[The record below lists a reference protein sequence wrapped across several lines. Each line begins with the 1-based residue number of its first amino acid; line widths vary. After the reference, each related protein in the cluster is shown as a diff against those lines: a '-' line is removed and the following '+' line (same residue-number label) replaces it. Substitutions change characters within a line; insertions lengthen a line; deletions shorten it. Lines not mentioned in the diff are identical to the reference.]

1 MEKAEPDV
9 RTNVSGVPPEEP
21 APRKGMSC
29 LMVLSLAVAVPFYL
43 ISILLLVDIGG
54 GDAHS
59 RGLAQGLSIVAQ
71 LVMWVPLGLVVLVC
85 VASARLPGWIAT
97 VGVALVLPGA
107 AAAVTAIGMM
117 SRPGLLAVPPVVLPL
132 LALLFGMWARTQA
145 PSGTRARN
153 AAIAFAIVALPL
165 IIGPFVAYGLWVAG
179 APERE
184 AEWARM
190 QAEQERQTRAD
201 AAAETARFRALGPQ
215 SRLDDV
221 LPFLQGT
228 YSEQARA
235 LIPTLNS
242 GSADAA
248 RLLDGGTDLYEFDRL
263 HEFGLEMRPDL
274 CRAYRTRLD
283 TKLRE
288 ASRGRENM
296 QSAVFELQSQLSNIR
311 WFTTS
316 GCDLSAQVRNLAAAV
331 RMLPAEYGLQNYAG
345 ELDALLRQRQAPPA
359 DNPQANP

>member
-9 RTNVSGVPPEEP
+9 RTNGPGAPPEEP

-43 ISILLLVDIGG
+43 ISILLLVDIGS

-97 VGVALVLPGA
+97 VGVTLVLAGA

-153 AAIAFAIVALPL
+153 AAIAFTLVAAPL
-165 IIGPFVAYGLWVAG
+165 IAGPFIAYGLWVAG

-190 QAEQERQTRAD
+190 TAEQERQARVD
-201 AAAETARFRALGPQ
+201 AAAEEARFRALGPQ
-215 SRLDDV
+215 SRLDDA

-228 YSEQARA
+228 YSEQALA

-242 GSADAA
+242 GPADAA
-248 RLLDGGTDLYEFDRL
+248 RLLDGGMDLYEFERL

-274 CRAYRTRLD
+274 CRTYHTRLD
-283 TKLRE
+283 ARLRE
-288 ASRGRENM
+288 GSRGPQYM
-296 QSAVFELQSQLSNIR
+296 QSVVFELQSQLPNLR
-311 WFTTS
+311 WFMTQ
-316 GCDLSAQVRNLAAAV
+316 GCDLSAPVRNLAVAV
-331 RMLPAEYGLQNYAG
+331 RMLPADYGLQDYAG
-345 ELDALLRQRQAPPA
+345 TLDAILRLRQVPAGDPQTAP
-359 DNPQANP
+359 